1 VVTHFHAD
9 HIGGLSGVLRER
21 HTGGIVLPTFDDPA
35 TGETTVRAMALAASV
50 PVAEV
55 GVGWSYREGAVDL
68 RVIGPSRPLTGT
80 RSDPNNNS
88 LLIVARVRGISV
100 LLVGDAEVEQQHALL
115 AEMGPEA
122 LRADVLKVAH
132 HGSSYQDPELLDAVD
147 PRVALVSVG
156 ADNSYGHPSPPVL
169 RRLADNGARVLR
181 TDLDGDIAIV
191 STSDGLSVVVT
202 ENRPVIRQADSVG
215 PSAGLYEPTVSGG

>member
-1 VVTHFHAD
+1 
-9 HIGGLSGVLRER
+9 
-21 HTGGIVLPTFDDPA
+21 
-35 TGETTVRAMALAASV
+35 
-50 PVAEV
+50 
-55 GVGWSYREGAVDL
+55 
-68 RVIGPSRPLTGT
+68 
-80 RSDPNNNS
+80 
-88 LLIVARVRGISV
+88 
-100 LLVGDAEVEQQHALL
+100 
-115 AEMGPEA
+115 
-122 LRADVLKVAH
+122 
-132 HGSSYQDPELLDAVD
+132 
-147 PRVALVSVG
+147 VSVG